1 MIRSYGRLC
10 ILLLFMLTIGLILS
24 SCTSVSRD
32 AVSTI
37 ASPQTETAQSR
48 AAETD
53 ITAAKA
59 AKGREPRAYTAEEL
73 EGYPQDIRDILSRGK
88 LRIGLKVEDRYPFFY
103 TDEEGLLRG
112 SDVELA
118 NDIALK
124 LGVKPEYIRTA
135 DSFDEVIDQVSSGEV
150 DVGIS
155 KLSITLE
162 RAKRVLFSNAYLHFK
177 QALLI
182 NRLQLAEL
190 GKKNEFPDVLTLLQQ
205 RGTQIGIVQGTSYVG
220 FTRELFP
227 TQNQIAYKN
236 TSELFDRV
244 RQGEVIAA
252 VYDAF
257 EISRYLDQNPAYSL
271 DLQYV
276 QLEDQDDDIAIAV
289 DPRRMHLHQW
299 INTYL
304 HMQEKNIQRWLE
316 NYGI

>member
-1 MIRSYGRLC
+1 MI
-10 ILLLFMLTIGLILS
+10 S
-24 SCTSVSRD
+24 SCTSVMRGVEPTKTS
-32 AVSTI
+32 SQMETI
-37 ASPQTETAQSR
+37 QFPTSKEAYIA
-48 AAETD
+48 
-53 ITAAKA
+53 A
-59 AKGREPRAYTAEEL
+59 AKGSEPRVYTPEQL

-88 LRIGLKVEDRYPFFY
+88 LRIGLKVEDSYPFFY
-103 TDEEGLLRG
+103 TDEEGILRG

-118 NDIALK
+118 NDIAFK

-135 DSFDEVIDQVSSGEV
+135 ASFDEVIDQVSSGDV

-162 RAKRVLFSNAYLHFK
+162 RAKRVLFSDAYLHFK

-182 NRLQLAEL
+182 NRLELAEL
-190 GKKNEFPDVLTLLQQ
+190 GQNGEYPDVLTLLQQ
-205 RGTQIGIVQGTSYVG
+205 HGTQIGIVRGTSYVG

-227 TQNQIAYKN
+227 MQEQTAYNN
-236 TSELFDRV
+236 TSELFDHV

-257 EISRYLDQNPAYSL
+257 EISRYLNQHPAYSL

-289 DPRRMHLHQW
+289 DPRSIHLYQW